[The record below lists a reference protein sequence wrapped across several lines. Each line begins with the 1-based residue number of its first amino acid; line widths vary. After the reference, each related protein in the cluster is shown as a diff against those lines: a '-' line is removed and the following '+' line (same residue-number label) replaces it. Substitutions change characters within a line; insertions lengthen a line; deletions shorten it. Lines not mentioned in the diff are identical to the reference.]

1 MTPRLCYITDTRR
14 GTAGRPLAEVVRRAR
29 QGGVE
34 LVILRERTLPK
45 KALGALLET
54 LLPLR
59 EQGLKLVIGRRLDLA
74 RAYALD
80 GVQLAADAVP
90 VREARAWLGPDALI
104 GYSAHS
110 GPEARRAEKEGASYV
125 TLSPIY
131 PTSSKPGAPGRGP
144 AWLAEAVRGLG
155 LPVLA
160 LGGLTPARTREVL
173 EAGAWGVAAVT
184 AIGAAPDVEGAA
196 MEFRNAIL
204 ENSQ

>member
-14 GTAGRPLAEVVRRAR
+14 GSAGRPLAEVVRQAR

-34 LVILRERTLPK
+34 LVILRERTLPDSE
-45 KALGALLET
+45 LGALLET

-59 EQGLKLVIGRRLDLA
+59 ERGLKLVISRRLDLA

-90 VREARAWLGPDALI
+90 VCEARAWLGPAALI

-110 GPEARRAEKEGASYV
+110 GPEARRAETEGASYV

-131 PTSSKPGAPGRGP
+131 STSSKPGTAARGP
-144 AWLAEAVRGLG
+144 AWLAEAVQGLG

-173 EAGAWGVAAVT
+173 EAGAWGVAAIS
-184 AIGAAPDVEGAA
+184 AIGAAPDVEVAA
-196 MEFRNAIL
+196 MEFWKAIL
-204 ENSQ
+204 ENTQ

>member
-14 GTAGRPLAEVVRRAR
+14 GSAGRPLAEVIRRAR

-34 LVILRERTLPK
+34 LVILRERTLPDSE
-45 KALGALLET
+45 LGALLET

-59 EQGLKLVIGRRLDLA
+59 ERGLKLMISRRLDLA

-90 VREARAWLGPDALI
+90 VCEARAWLGPAALI

-131 PTSSKPGAPGRGP
+131 STSSKPGAPAQGP
-144 AWLAEAVRGLG
+144 AWLAEAVQGLG

-160 LGGLTPARTREVL
+160 LGGLTPARTPEVL
-173 EAGAWGVAAVT
+173 EAGAWGVAAIS

-196 MEFRNAIL
+196 MEFWNAIL
-204 ENSQ
+204 ENTQ

>member
-1 MTPRLCYITDTRR
+1 MIPRLCYITDRQR
-14 GTAGRPLAEVVRRAR
+14 GTAGRSLAEVVRRA
-29 QGGVE
+29 QKGGVE
-34 LVILRERTLPK
+34 LVILRERTLPD
-45 KALGALLET
+45 AQLGTLLET

-59 EQGLKLVIGRRLDLA
+59 ERGLKLVISRRLDLA

-90 VREARAWLGPDALI
+90 ACEARAWLGPDALI

-110 GPEARRAEKEGASYV
+110 GPEARQAEKEGASYV

-131 PTSSKPGAPGRGP
+131 PTSSKPAAPGRGP

-184 AIGAAPDVEGAA
+184 AIGAAPDVELAA
-196 MEFRNAIL
+196 REFRNAIL
-204 ENSQ
+204 ENTQ

>member
-14 GTAGRPLAEVVRRAR
+14 GSAGRPLAEVVRQAR

-34 LVILRERTLPK
+34 LVIVRERTLPDRE
-45 KALGALLET
+45 LGALLET

-59 EQGLKLVIGRRLDLA
+59 ERGLKLMISRRLDLA

-80 GVQLAADAVP
+80 GVQLAADAVA
-90 VREARAWLGPDALI
+90 VCEARAWLGPAALI

-131 PTSSKPGAPGRGP
+131 STSSKPGAPARGP
-144 AWLAEAVRGLG
+144 AWLAEAVQGLG

-173 EAGAWGVAAVT
+173 EAGAWGVAAIS
-184 AIGAAPDVEGAA
+184 AIGAAPDIEAAA
-196 MEFRNAIL
+196 MEFWNAIL
-204 ENSQ
+204 ENTQ